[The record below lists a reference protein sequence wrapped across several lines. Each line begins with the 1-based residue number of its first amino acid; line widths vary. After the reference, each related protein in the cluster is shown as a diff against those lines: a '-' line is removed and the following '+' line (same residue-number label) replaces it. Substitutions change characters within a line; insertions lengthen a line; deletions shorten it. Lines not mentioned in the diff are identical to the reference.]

1 MFDKLLLAFAG
12 TIIVVMISGTA
23 YHFIQVEA
31 LEDEIAQKEK
41 IIRLVGDD
49 LNTAY
54 SLLYTCEENTTK
66 EGVQGYIDGIGDHN
80 ETTVST
86 LDNLTT

>member
-12 TIIVVMISGTA
+12 TVIVAMISGTA
-23 YHFIQVEA
+23 YHFIQVGA
-31 LEDEIAQKEK
+31 LEEEIAEKDK

>member
-1 MFDKLLLAFAG
+1 MFDKILLGFLAFIIVAMTAG
-12 TIIVVMISGTA
+12 TT
-23 YHFIQVEA
+23 YHFIEIES
-31 LEDEIAQKEK
+31 LEDEITNKEK
-41 IIRLVGDD
+41 IIKLAGDE